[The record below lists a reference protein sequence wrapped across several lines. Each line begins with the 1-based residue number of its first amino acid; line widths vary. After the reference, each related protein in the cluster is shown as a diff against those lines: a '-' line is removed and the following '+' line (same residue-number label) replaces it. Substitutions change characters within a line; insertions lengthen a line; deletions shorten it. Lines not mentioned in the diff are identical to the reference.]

1 MDFSLVFCLFSY
13 SKWFFL
19 HFNFTAV
26 SSQLATTV
34 VAYKHLDESFLTH
47 FCHESIFYNFRA
59 PDIQP
64 PPSKKPHLEPKL
76 EPKLEPVPASSSHKP
91 HKEKKKEKKE
101 KKHKDKKKHKKN
113 KKHKKH
119 KSMDK
124 MLPEIDLG
132 LNEASQGLSSGS
144 STPSPPTSPKA

>member
-1 MDFSLVFCLFSY
+1 MSVLKSQSRFKFQPISNKKALFS
-13 SKWFFL
+13 
-19 HFNFTAV
+19 FT
-26 SSQLATTV
+26 
-34 VAYKHLDESFLTH
+34 Y
-47 FCHESIFYNFRA
+47 CHCKKNDFQTSLEKKKILYYNFRIT
-59 PDIQP
+59 DVQP
-64 PPSKKPHLEPKL
+64 PPSKKAHLEPKL
-76 EPKLEPVPASSSHKP
+76 EQPSPTASSTSSSHK
-91 HKEKKKEKKE
+91 HKEKKKDKKE
-101 KKHKDKKKHKKN
+101 KKHKDKKKHKKS

>member
-1 MDFSLVFCLFSY
+1 M
-13 SKWFFL
+13 
-19 HFNFTAV
+19 
-26 SSQLATTV
+26 
-34 VAYKHLDESFLTH
+34 
-47 FCHESIFYNFRA
+47 
-59 PDIQP
+59 
-64 PPSKKPHLEPKL
+64 EPKL
-76 EPKLEPVPASSSHKP
+76 DPVPTSSSHKP

-144 STPSPPTSPKA
+144 STPSPPTSPKAWKIIVL

>member
-1 MDFSLVFCLFSY
+1 MKKLTRIIYVY
-13 SKWFFL
+13 FFL
-19 HFNFTAV
+19 
-26 SSQLATTV
+26 
-34 VAYKHLDESFLTH
+34 AYRKFKKKIEIIKCL
-47 FCHESIFYNFRA
+47 NFRIS
-59 PDIQP
+59 DIQP
-64 PPSKKPHLEPKL
+64 PPSKKAHLEPKL
-76 EPKLEPVPASSSHKP
+76 EQPSPTASSASSSHK
-91 HKEKKKEKKE
+91 HKEKKKDKKE

-144 STPSPPTSPKA
+144 STPSPPTSPKG

>member
-1 MDFSLVFCLFSY
+1 MKPIFQQNTATPSIPIQSLQLNVDSENIDCAEDIPSSSHEITPHTNSTY
-13 SKWFFL
+13 SL
-19 HFNFTAV
+19 SA
-26 SSQLATTV
+26 SST
-34 VAYKHLDESFLTH
+34 
-47 FCHESIFYNFRA
+47 
-59 PDIQP
+59 
-64 PPSKKPHLEPKL
+64 
-76 EPKLEPVPASSSHKP
+76 SSSHK
-91 HKEKKKEKKE
+91 HKEKKKDKKE
-101 KKHKDKKKHKKN
+101 KKHKDKKKHKKS